1 MDNKD
6 GQKQFNDMVLSNV
19 YKHLNCLKT
28 SLSVLLLRMYV
39 EPTENVL
46 INDHTYASEY
56 VLSTLY
62 EFSRSVVGMEKR
74 LLDLQYVRI
83 DLDKISDA
91 FYATN

>member
-1 MDNKD
+1 MYFFYSDASNDPKDDN
-6 GQKQFNDMVLSNV
+6 KQFNDLVLSNV

-46 INDHTYASEY
+46 INEHTYASEY

-62 EFSRSVVGMEKR
+62 EFSRSVVAMEKR
-74 LLDLQYVRI
+74 LLDLQYVRRH
-83 DLDKISDA
+83 
-91 FYATN
+91 